1 MRTRSFLIV
10 ATFVVLLVAAAGG
23 VYAYDSAHEHK
34 IAKGI
39 SVGGVDVGGL
49 EEAAARERLRAAVLE
64 PLNQPGHR
72 ALQGQDASR

>member
-23 VYAYDSAHEHK
+23 VYAYDSAREDE

-39 SVGGVDVGGL
+39 TVGGVTSAG
-49 EEAAARERLRAAVLE
+49 
-64 PLNQPGHR
+64 
-72 ALQGQDASR
+72 